1 MHFSSLSTE
10 LILIIGKFLDF
21 EEDLHALSL
30 VDRGC
35 YAAINPVLYRRVV
48 DAIREGVNS
57 SALEWAA
64 KNGKTPC
71 VRKLLEAGVP
81 PSTVCRQPWH
91 PIVLAAENTVTP
103 CNYSWMQE

>member
-91 PIVLAAENTVTP
+91 PSVLAAENTVTP